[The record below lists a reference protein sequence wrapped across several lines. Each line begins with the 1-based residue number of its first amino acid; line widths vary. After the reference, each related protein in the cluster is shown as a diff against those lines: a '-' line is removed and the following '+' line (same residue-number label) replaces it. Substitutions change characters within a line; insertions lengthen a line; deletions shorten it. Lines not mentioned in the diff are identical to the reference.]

1 MDWQERQQLLKVK
14 FDVNIRATEA
24 IFDIQ
29 HGNVKRPTHWNT
41 SWDIAKFET
50 VGHQWADVAQM
61 DYGVALLNDC
71 KYGYDIKGNQL
82 RLSLLKGATYPDPQ
96 ADLGSHTLT
105 YSLFPHQG
113 DFATGQVMEE
123 AWEINAPLS
132 QLQTE
137 MASIPLEIEADE
149 SLIIDALKLAEDQ
162 SGWILRCY
170 DHLGSDRDVTIHCHG
185 TGKIRWQETNMMEEA
200 SEELKAEPIA
210 FSLYPYE
217 VKTIKLVLSEK

>member
-1 MDWQERQQLLKVK
+1 
-14 FDVNIRATEA
+14 
-24 IFDIQ
+24 
-29 HGNVKRPTHWNT
+29 
-41 SWDIAKFET
+41 
-50 VGHQWADVAQM
+50 
-61 DYGVALLNDC
+61 
-71 KYGYDIKGNQL
+71 
-82 RLSLLKGATYPDPQ
+82 
-96 ADLGSHTLT
+96 
-105 YSLFPHQG
+105 
-113 DFATGQVMEE
+113 MEE

-149 SLIIDALKLAEDQ
+149 SVIIDALKLAEDQ

-210 FSLYPYE
+210 FSLHPYE